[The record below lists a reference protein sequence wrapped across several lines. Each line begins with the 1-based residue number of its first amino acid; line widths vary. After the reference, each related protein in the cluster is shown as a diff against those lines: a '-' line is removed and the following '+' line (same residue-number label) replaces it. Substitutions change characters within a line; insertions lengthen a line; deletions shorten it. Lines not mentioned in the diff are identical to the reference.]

1 MKEKDLFRAMTDI
14 DDKFVLEA
22 SPDNVPSKMVPLWK
36 KKSFQII
43 SGLAAA
49 CFVFAIGLGV
59 YRLNHSPK
67 NASDVPLTETA
78 YEDYYGYAPE
88 DMEEQDNAVD
98 IAQQSKDS
106 ASAVAETE
114 TEKESETE
122 TEEEIKRQK

>member
-1 MKEKDLFRAMTDI
+1 MEKKEFSDYLRIGGSLLCLCDWTW
-14 DDKFVLEA
+14 
-22 SPDNVPSKMVPLWK
+22 SVPPKPFPK
-36 KKSFQII
+36 E
-43 SGLAAA
+43 
-49 CFVFAIGLGV
+49 CFGCSA
-59 YRLNHSPK
+59 
-67 NASDVPLTETA
+67 
-78 YEDYYGYAPE
+78 YYGYAPE